1 MPTLEAVKQ
10 LKESISRS
18 LISGDKQEVE
28 FTLLA
33 PDAKKVCI
41 AGQFNDWNTKS
52 MPLKKIKNGT
62 WRIKLKLPRG
72 KCEYKYF
79 VDGSWAQDISCAERV
94 PNPFGTSNCVINV
107 G

>member
-10 LKESISRS
+10 LRKSISRS
-18 LISGDKQEVE
+18 DRTSNVQDVE
-28 FTLLA
+28 FSLHA

-52 MPLKKIKNGT
+52 MPMKKSKDGTWKIKM
-62 WRIKLKLPRG
+62 KLSHG

-79 VDGSWAQDISCAERV
+79 VDGAWAQDIAGAEMI
-94 PNPFGTSNCVINV
+94 PNPFGTGNCVINV
-107 G
+107 P